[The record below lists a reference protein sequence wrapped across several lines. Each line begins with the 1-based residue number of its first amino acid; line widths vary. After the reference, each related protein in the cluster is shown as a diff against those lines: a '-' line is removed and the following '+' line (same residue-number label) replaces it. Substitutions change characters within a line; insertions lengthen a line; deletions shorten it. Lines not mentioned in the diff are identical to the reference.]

1 LHSSKLATEVSLP
14 LLRRAVIEN
23 VEPQV
28 DGGRFAIKRVVGESV
43 SVEADVN
50 ADGHQVLDAVVCF
63 RGASERA
70 WRETA
75 MQPIGND
82 RWRASF
88 DVAEFTPYVYTV
100 QAWLDSYKTWIRD
113 LGKKADAGQDVA
125 LDILAGAELASAAA
139 TRAQKADAQKLLELS
154 AELRSLARTDRLS
167 ALAHARSQDLAQ
179 LMIRYPDRS
188 RATTYEKELRVWVD
202 RPKARFSSW
211 YEFFPRSC
219 TMDPQKPGTFR
230 DCAQRLPYVANMG
243 FDVVYLPPIHPIG
256 RVGRKGKNNSLQ
268 VSPNDPG
275 SPWAIGS
282 VEGGHK
288 AIHPA
293 LGTLEDFRQF
303 RQKAQALGLEV
314 ALDLAYQCA
323 PDHPYVKEHEEWFA
337 HRPDGSIQ
345 YAENPPKKYE
355 DIYPLNFESD
365 HAFELCEELKSV
377 VLYWIDHGIRIF
389 RVDNPHT
396 KPFGFWEWVIAEIHR
411 TYPDVI
417 FLAEAFTRPK
427 VMYRLAKLGFT
438 QSYTYFTWKN
448 TKQEITELFTELTQT
463 PVREFFRMN
472 LWPNTP
478 DILHAYLQTGGR
490 PAFITRLILAATLGA
505 NYGIYGPAFELL
517 ESRPLMPGSEEYL
530 ESEKYQIRVWD
541 LDRPDSLKQ
550 LIALV
555 NKIRGENLA
564 LQSDWSLRFHP
575 LDNDQLVAYSKS
587 TADGSNI
594 ILVIVNLDPKYTQS
608 GWINVPLEDFRIGPG
623 QTFEVHDLL
632 ADARYTWQGSR
643 NYIELNPSKIP
654 AHIFKV
660 R

>member
-1 LHSSKLATEVSLP
+1 
-14 LLRRAVIEN
+14 
-23 VEPQV
+23 
-28 DGGRFAIKRVVGESV
+28 
-43 SVEADVN
+43 
-50 ADGHQVLDAVVCF
+50 
-63 RGASERA
+63 
-70 WRETA
+70 
-75 MQPIGND
+75 
-82 RWRASF
+82 
-88 DVAEFTPYVYTV
+88 
-100 QAWLDSYKTWIRD
+100 
-113 LGKKADAGQDVA
+113 
-125 LDILAGAELASAAA
+125 
-139 TRAQKADAQKLLELS
+139 
-154 AELRSLARTDRLS
+154 
-167 ALAHARSQDLAQ
+167 
-179 LMIRYPDRS
+179 
-188 RATTYEKELRVWVD
+188 
-202 RPKARFSSW
+202 
-211 YEFFPRSC
+211 
-219 TMDPQKPGTFR
+219 
-230 DCAQRLPYVANMG
+230 
-243 FDVVYLPPIHPIG
+243 
-256 RVGRKGKNNSLQ
+256 
-268 VSPNDPG
+268 
-275 SPWAIGS
+275 
-282 VEGGHK
+282 
-288 AIHPA
+288 
-293 LGTLEDFRQF
+293 
-303 RQKAQALGLEV
+303 V

-355 DIYPLNFESD
+355 DIYPLDFESD

-377 VLYWIDHGIRIF
+377 ALYWIDHGIRIF

-411 TYPDVI
+411 AYPDVI

-427 VMYRLAKLGFT
+427 VMYRLAKVGFT

-490 PAFITRLILAATLGA
+490 SAFITRLILAATLGA

-517 ESRPLMPGSEEYL
+517 ENRPLLPGSEEYL

-550 LIALV
+550 LIALA
-555 NKIRGENLA
+555 NKIRRENLA

-575 LDNDQLVAYSKS
+575 LDNDQLIAYSKS

-594 ILVIVNLDPKYTQS
+594 VLVVVNLDPKYTQS

-632 ADARYTWQGSR
+632 ADAHYTWQGSR
-643 NYIELNPSKIP
+643 NYIELNPSRIP

>member
-1 LHSSKLATEVSLP
+1 MHSSRMATEVSLP
-14 LLRRAVIEN
+14 LLLRAVIEN
-23 VEPQV
+23 VEPKV
-28 DGGRFAIKRVVGESV
+28 DGGRFAIKRVVGERV
-43 SVEADVN
+43 VVEADIN
-50 ADGHQVLDAVVCF
+50 ADGHQVLDAVLRF
-63 RGASERA
+63 RRTGARNWSEA
-70 WRETA
+70 A
-75 MQPIGND
+75 MRPIGND
-82 RWRASF
+82 RWQGSF
-88 DVAEFTPYVYTV
+88 PITEFTPYVYTV
-100 QAWLDSYKTWIRD
+100 QAWLDPYKTWIRD
-113 LGKKADAGQDVA
+113 LGKKADARQDLA
-125 LDILAGAELASAAA
+125 LDFLAGADLASSAA
-139 TRAQKADAQKLLELS
+139 TRAQKSDAQKLLELS
-154 AELRSLARTDRLS
+154 ARLKKLARTDRET
-167 ALAHARSQDLAQ
+167 ALAVANSEVMTQ
-179 LMIRYPDRS
+179 LMRRYPDRS
-188 RATTYEKELRVWVD
+188 RATTYEKELQVWVD

-211 YEFFPRSC
+211 YELFPRSC
-219 TMDPQKPGTFR
+219 TMDARKPGTFR
-230 DCAQRLPYVANMG
+230 DCARHLQYVAEMG
-243 FDVVYLPPIHPIG
+243 FDVLYLPPIHPIG
-256 RVGRKGKNNSLQ
+256 RVGRKGKNNSL
-268 VSPNDPG
+268 VVGPDDPG

-293 LGTLEDFRQF
+293 LGTLEDFKQL
-303 RQKAQALGLEV
+303 RQKAEALGLEM

-365 HAFELCEELKSV
+365 NALELCEELKSV
-377 VLYWIDHGIRIF
+377 VLYWIEQGIRIF

-396 KPFGFWEWVIAEIHR
+396 KPFGFWEWLIAEIHR
-411 TYPDVI
+411 THPDVL

-438 QSYTYFTWKN
+438 ESYTYFTWKN
-448 TKQEITELFTELTQT
+448 TKTEITELFEELTQT

-478 DILHAYLQTGGR
+478 DILNAYLQTGGR
-490 PAFITRLILAATLGA
+490 PAFIARLILAATLGA
-505 NYGIYGPAFELL
+505 NYGIYGPAFELF
-517 ESRPLMPGSEEYL
+517 ENRPLTAGSEEYL

-555 NKIRGENLA
+555 NKIRHENPA

-575 LDNDQLVAYSKS
+575 VDNDQLIAYSKTS
-587 TADGSNI
+587 SDGSNVV
-594 ILVIVNLDPKYTQS
+594 LVVVNLDPRYTQS
-608 GWINVPLEDFRIGPG
+608 GWIRVPLEDFGIGP
-623 QTFEVHDLL
+623 QRPFEVHDLL

-643 NYIELNPSKIP
+643 NYIELNPAKIP

>member
-154 AELRSLARTDRLS
+154 AELRSLARTDRAS

-555 NKIRGENLA
+555 NKIPNTRSPVG
-564 LQSDWSLRFHP
+564 
-575 LDNDQLVAYSKS
+575 
-587 TADGSNI
+587 
-594 ILVIVNLDPKYTQS
+594 
-608 GWINVPLEDFRIGPG
+608 
-623 QTFEVHDLL
+623 
-632 ADARYTWQGSR
+632 
-643 NYIELNPSKIP
+643 
-654 AHIFKV
+654 
-660 R
+660 

>member
-1 LHSSKLATEVSLP
+1 MHSSRTATEVSLP

-43 SVEADVN
+43 SVEADIN
-50 ADGHQVLDAVVCF
+50 ADGHQVLDAVLLF
-63 RGASERA
+63 RRDRARNWSEA
-70 WRETA
+70 A
-75 MQPIGND
+75 MRPIGND
-82 RWRASF
+82 RWQSSF
-88 DVAEFTPYVYTV
+88 PITEFTPYVYTL
-100 QAWLDSYKTWIRD
+100 QAWLDPYKTWIRD
-113 LGKKADAGQDVA
+113 LGKKADAGQDLA
-125 LDILAGAELASAAA
+125 LDFLAGADLAGAAA
-139 TRAQKADAQKLLELS
+139 TRAQKSDAQKLLELL
-154 AELRSLARTDRLS
+154 AQLKKLARTDRES
-167 ALAHARSQDLAQ
+167 ALAVANSEEMAL
-179 LMIRYPDRS
+179 LMTRYPDRS
-188 RATTYEKELRVWVD
+188 RATTFEKELQVWVD

-211 YEFFPRSC
+211 YELFPRSC
-219 TMDPQKPGTFR
+219 TMDAQKPGTFR
-230 DCAQRLPYVANMG
+230 DCARRLKYVAEMG
-243 FDVVYLPPIHPIG
+243 FDVLYLPPIHPIG
-256 RVGRKGKNNSLQ
+256 RIGRKGKNNSL
-268 VSPNDPG
+268 VVGPSDPG

-293 LGTLEDFRQF
+293 LGTLEDFKQL
-303 RQKAQALGLEV
+303 RQKAEALGLEI

-365 HAFELCEELKSV
+365 NALEMCDELKSV
-377 VLYWIDHGIRIF
+377 VLYWIEQGIRIF

-396 KPFGFWEWVIAEIHR
+396 KPFGFWEWLIAEIHR
-411 TYPDVI
+411 AYPEVI

-448 TKQEITELFTELTQT
+448 TKTEITELFEELTQS

-478 DILHAYLQTGGR
+478 DILNAYLQTGGR
-490 PAFITRLILAATLGA
+490 PAFIARLILAATLGA
-505 NYGIYGPAFELL
+505 NYGIYGPAFELF
-517 ESRPLMPGSEEYL
+517 ENRPLTPGSEEYL

-541 LDRPDSLKQ
+541 VDRPDSLKQ

-555 NKIRGENLA
+555 NKIRHENQA

-575 LDNDQLVAYSKS
+575 ADNDQLIAYSKTS
-587 TADGSNI
+587 GDGSNI
-594 ILVIVNLDPKYTQS
+594 ILVVVNLDPRYTQS
-608 GWINVPLEDFRIGPG
+608 GWIRVPLEDFGIAP
-623 QTFEVHDLL
+623 QQPFEVHDLL
-632 ADARYTWQGSR
+632 ADARYTWQGIR
-643 NYIELNPSKIP
+643 NYIELNPAKIP

>member
-1 LHSSKLATEVSLP
+1 MHSSRLATEVSLP
-14 LLRRAVIEN
+14 LIRRVVIEN
-23 VEPQV
+23 VEPEV

-63 RGASERA
+63 RKVTESNWSESP
-70 WRETA
+70 

-82 RWRASF
+82 RWRGPF
-88 DVAEFTPYVYTV
+88 QIAEFKPYVYTV
-100 QAWLDSYKTWIRD
+100 QAWLDPYKTWIRD
-113 LGKKADAGQDVA
+113 LVKKADAGQDVA
-125 LDILAGAELASAAA
+125 LDILAGANLASAAA
-139 TRAQKADAQKLLELS
+139 IRAKGTDAQRLLELS
-154 AELRSLARTDRLS
+154 AKLKSLARTDRES
-167 ALAHARSQDLAQ
+167 ALEQSRSEELEQ
-179 LMIRYPDRS
+179 LMMRYPDRS
-188 RATTYEKELRVWVD
+188 RATTYEKELPVWVG

-211 YEFFPRSC
+211 YEMFPRSC

-230 DCAQRLPYVANMG
+230 DCAQRLQYVADMG
-243 FDVVYLPPIHPIG
+243 FDVLYLPPIHPIG
-256 RVGRKGKNNSLQ
+256 RVGRKGKNNILQ
-268 VSPNDPG
+268 VTPGDPG

-293 LGTLEDFRQF
+293 LGTLEGFKQL
-303 RQKAQALGLEV
+303 RQKAQSLGLEM

-345 YAENPPKKYE
+345 YAENPPKQYQ

-365 HAFELCEELKSV
+365 HASELCEELKSV
-377 VLYWIDHGIRIF
+377 VLYWIEQGIRIF

-396 KPFGFWEWVIAEIHR
+396 KPFGFWEWLIAEIHR

-427 VMYRLAKLGFT
+427 VMYRLAKVGFT

-490 PAFITRLILAATLGA
+490 PAFIARLILAATLGA

-517 ESRPLMPGSEEYL
+517 ENRPLEPGSEEYL
-530 ESEKYQIRVWD
+530 ESEKYQIRSWD
-541 LDRPDSLKQ
+541 LSRPDSLKQ
-550 LIALV
+550 IIALV
-555 NKIRGENLA
+555 NKIRRENPA

-575 LDNDQLVAYSKS
+575 LDNDQLIAYSKS
-587 TADGSNI
+587 SGEGSNV
-594 ILVIVNLDPKYTQS
+594 ILVVVNLDPQYTQS
-608 GWINVPLEDFRIGPG
+608 GWINVPLEEFRIGPR
-623 QTFEVHDLL
+623 QSFEVHDLL

-643 NYIELNPSKIP
+643 NYIELNPAKIP